1 MPLNKKRNMKSQPAP
16 QATAPA
22 VVVGTVTA
30 APAEVTGVEQ
40 LTDIF
45 ILLDH
50 ISGRIQDYLDSGGK
64 NANNVMGILMS
75 EGFSLVPK
83 INAALKDADKIKS
96 EVADLSFTE
105 FQTLIRT
112 YIERPAYDATKA
124 ILGKLL
130 V

>member
-1 MPLNKKRNMKSQPAP
+1 NKKLKSSLKTQAPSQPVTAPSVAP
-16 QATAPA
+16 QA
-22 VVVGTVTA
+22 VVEA
-30 APAEVTGVEQ
+30 TGVEQ

-83 INAALKDADKIKS
+83 INAALKDADKIKQ
-96 EVADLSFTE
+96 EVADLSFSE

-112 YIERPAYDATKA
+112 YVERPAYDATKA
-124 ILGKLL
+124 ILVKLIN
-130 V
+130 